1 MRKPATGCRGGR
13 ERSGPWQ
20 GAFMNACK
28 RSKLGLLS
36 LGLALVLGTSA
47 SAQQPAPRVGA
58 AAAGDV
64 GQKKVAFEMRGKPWP
79 DVMAWLSK
87 ESGVPFYAGPA
98 NPTGTFTY
106 VGPNGLEMKTI
117 SDAIDILNQAL
128 RPQKYIILRHNQAL
142 TVVPADEPVP
152 TVDVPRLTNADE
164 LANHG
169 NSELVSLVYHLKA
182 MNADEFAPQIKK
194 MMTTFGTVTTIAQT
208 NTLVMQDDVATLK
221 QIVAIIKE
229 GENLDN
235 RAGDNLTYRCEYIPA
250 RDAERKLKDLLG
262 DPAKSPMEGMN
273 PMMIPGMMPGGMPG
287 AVAGMPIFMQD
298 GTGMPGG
305 DPNAGGRGRGRG
317 NRGGPGGRGGPA
329 AAETGIK
336 SVVRAIT
343 SDEAT
348 NTVFVSGPADKL
360 AMARIMLKNIDVGSE
375 KYVIGPAL
383 MKTYSIPQGN
393 AEAVAAMLTAN
404 FKDSNTVKITA
415 IGNSSVLV
423 YAYPADH
430 FRISKDLETS
440 KPAGGAIKIML
451 TTLDSN
457 RVVDTLKAIYSSSD
471 GKAGYPYIE
480 TDISDNAIIVKGS
493 DEQIGEV
500 KDIVKALGEQPAGAG
515 GQGISS
521 LKIITLEKGNAAA
534 LAEAIQK
541 ALEQLRQNPVNVI
554 NPNAKPATPPKEMKK
569 GGGEEQDEPKTQTQ
583 LFDPQKKKDNLPGD
597 KKLPITITAIGNKII
612 INSDDPQAMALAQEL
627 IRIYTQSPKGDTGF
641 EIIHLKNAKAMDA
654 AKILDDAFNGPKQ
667 QPGINLPG
675 FNPGGGGGRGGGG
688 GANFFAQMLQAQ
700 STQAA
705 AKPRIRVVADP
716 ATNSLL
722 VQASPLD
729 MLEIK
734 HLLDKAID
742 SDDTDSNAV
751 LKTWPPIVL
760 KYADAS
766 EVLNTLQSVYREYM
780 TSGGGAGF
788 SNIGPNG
795 ITVGSRF
802 SRGGAVDANGNP
814 RSVSLTMGLDAR
826 SNSIVLQCSELM
838 HKDVA
843 KLIEELDAAAKDSTK
858 TIKLIKITGVDPML
872 VQEAID
878 VIQGRRT
885 QGSANN
891 MNNGF
896 GQGGQN
902 GQRGGG
908 IAGGGGQGFNGG
920 GGQGFGGGGQGFGGG
935 GQGFGGGGAGFGGG
949 RGGAGFGGGPGG
961 GGFGGGPGGGGF
973 GGGAGGFGGGGAGGG
988 GRGGAAGGGGG
999 GRGGAGGGRGGL
1011 QRSQSNSPDGG
1022 PDFFEHGVKDDP
1034 QSFSLYDP
1042 RTDPTPT
1049 DLDMIR
1055 ALAVGR
1061 APEALAEELLAIAA
1075 NEQQPAAAPAQNPA
1089 AKASD
1094 NLPAPRNGV
1103 TADVL
1108 PELGYIVISTQNPAD
1123 AAAIEKIIQLIID
1136 TSKGAEVNYKIFY
1149 LKYADATSVTA
1160 TMNQLFS
1167 RVNVNSNGTGRIIQG
1182 AIQTNISTPGGNIS
1196 AGQNNPA
1203 QNLVLLPLLRFN
1215 AIFVAAPQSRMQ
1227 DIEIKLH
1234 DLDKPTAEISR
1245 AVPFPLKK
1253 ASASRVATLVN
1264 TFYQSRGESQNVN
1277 QIRITEDDT
1286 TNTVFVQAA
1295 PADMEDIRRLIE
1307 HLDRSP
1313 TGAVNDLRIYHL
1325 RIALAD
1331 ELSNLL
1337 VSAIAQGVL
1346 STGTTPTPAPAG
1358 GIGGGV
1364 GGGIGGGIGGIGGAA
1379 GAAARPATGGA
1390 AGSGTSVIAGAGGT
1404 PVTKNVAL
1412 RFVGLAGTV
1421 DGLVLEDIHI
1431 TPDLRTNSI
1440 IISAPER
1447 TMPMLFQ
1454 LIQELDVAPSAR
1466 AEIKVFPLKH
1476 ADAYALETILQNLFF
1491 GTTTAVPGSGTVTN
1505 SSAGGTTTGAGAAPP
1520 AAGGGGG
1527 AGITGSG
1534 ALGQSGPVPRS
1545 IVQLPGQPAEG
1556 APLVELHITVDPRT
1570 NSLLVAGGRNELT
1583 VIEAI
1588 VIKLDEAPIAER
1600 MDEVVH
1606 IKNASAADV
1615 ATALQNFIVAKLR
1628 IEVNTSLLNAYQEM
1642 LRDMIVIAEPFT
1654 NKLLISATPKYF
1666 GELMRLIKE
1675 LDAQPPQ
1682 VVIQVMIAEVDLS
1695 STEEFGVEIGLQS
1708 PVLFQRGI
1716 FPNPTSGFGTG
1727 TTVSFAN
1734 SSTDQ
1739 VVGTASSTLNPFANP
1754 GFNFNASPNLPA
1766 LGTNPLA
1773 SPGVVGVQGVGN
1785 LGVGR
1790 ADQNGLSGFVFSAA
1804 SNSFNL
1810 LVRALKTQGRIDI
1823 LSRPQIMTLDNQTA
1837 TINIGQQIPYVGST
1851 TLVAGGLSQQNIERV
1866 IVGVNLQVTPRITAE
1881 DGTVLMRVTPSVSS
1895 QVPTQINLGNGI
1907 LATAFNVQQV
1917 DTTVQA
1923 RDGETVCIG
1932 GLITKN
1938 ETKNENKIPVLG
1950 DLPFFGALFRY
1961 RTQMRAKTELLVIMT
1976 PHIVHSKMDVE
1987 RVLGEEARRMDW
1999 ILMDVLRTHGTYGMD
2014 PAIPKKDPSGAQ
2026 GGANCAP
2033 GLQLPGAEVEGP
2045 APVPMTAPPSAPMG
2059 KLPGQP
2065 QAYNM
2070 PSQQF
2075 QPVSA
2080 DSFGNGA
2087 APSGYVQGAAD
2098 NYLNNPAMAAP
2109 QGYPTQTQA
2118 PQGYPMQPQ
2127 TQPSY
2132 QQQPQM
2138 PADPAPSQPASRWNL
2153 FGRQQ

>member
-1 MRKPATGCRGGR
+1 MRKPAMGCRGGR

-28 RSKLGLLS
+28 GSKLGLLV
-36 LGLALVLGTSA
+36 LGLSLVLSASA
-47 SAQQPAPRVGA
+47 SAQQQQPARGP

-64 GQKKVAFEMRGKPWP
+64 GQKKVAFEMRDKPWGA
-79 DVMAWLSK
+79 VLEWLAK
-87 ESGVPFYAGPA
+87 ESGLPFYAGIGK
-98 NPTGTFTY
+98 PTGTFTY
-106 VGPNGLEMKTI
+106 VGPAGLEMKTI
-117 SDAIDILNQAL
+117 SEVIDILNTAL
-128 RPQKYIILRHNQAL
+128 RPQKYVILRHNQAL

-152 TVDVPRLTNADE
+152 TADVPRLTNPDE
-164 LANHG
+164 LNLHG
-169 NSELVSLVYHLKA
+169 NTELVSLVYHLKA
-182 MNADEFAPQIKK
+182 LNADEFAPQVKR
-194 MMTTFGTVTTIAQT
+194 MMSPFGTVTTLATT

-221 QIVAIIKE
+221 QLVAIIKE

-235 RAGDNLTYRCEYIPA
+235 RAGDSLTYRCEYIPA
-250 RDAERKLKDLLG
+250 RDAERKLKDHFG
-262 DPAKSPMEGMN
+262 DPAKSPMEGTN
-273 PMMIPGMMPGGMPG
+273 PMMMPGMTIPGMPG
-287 AVAGMPIFMQD
+287 AVPGMQFFMQD
-298 GTGMPGG
+298 GSAG
-305 DPNAGGRGRGRG
+305 DPRAGRGRG
-317 NRGGPGGRGGPA
+317 NRGGGPGGRGGPA
-329 AAETGIK
+329 AAADAAGIK

-360 AMARIMLKNIDVGSE
+360 AMARIMLKSIDVGTD
-375 KYVIGPAL
+375 KYVIGPAI
-383 MKTYSIPQGN
+383 MRTYSIPGGN

-415 IGNSSVLV
+415 IGNSSILV

-430 FRISKDLETS
+430 FRMAKDLETS
-440 KPAGGAIKIML
+440 KPPGGAVKIML

-457 RVVDTLKAIYSSSD
+457 RVVETLKNIYSSGD
-471 GKAGYPYIE
+471 GKSGYPYIE
-480 TDISDNAIIVKGS
+480 TDFSDNAVIVKGS
-493 DEQIGEV
+493 EEQISEV
-500 KDIVKALGEQPAGAG
+500 REIIKALGELPAGTV
-515 GQGISS
+515 GQGASN

-541 ALEQLRQNPVNVI
+541 AMEQLRQNPVN
-554 NPNAKPATPPKEMKK
+554 PNSKPATQPKEMKK
-569 GGGEEQDEPKTQTQ
+569 DGGEEQDEPKTKAQ
-583 LFDPQKKKDNLPGD
+583 LFDPQKQNDARPGD

-612 INSDDPQAMALAQEL
+612 INSDDPAALALAQEL
-627 IRIYTQSPKGDTGF
+627 VRIYTQAPKGESGF
-641 EIIHLKNAKAMDA
+641 QIIRLKNAKAMDA

-675 FNPGGGGGRGGGG
+675 FNQGGGGGRGGGG
-688 GANFFAQMLQAQ
+688 GANFFAQMMQAQ
-700 STQAA
+700 SSQAA

-751 LKTWPPIVL
+751 LKTWPPIPL

-766 EVLNTLQSVYREYM
+766 EVLTTLQSVYREYM
-780 TSGGGAGF
+780 TTGGGSGF

-802 SRGGAVDANGNP
+802 TRGGAVDANGNP
-814 RSVSLTMGLDAR
+814 RTVSLTMGLDAR

-838 HKDVA
+838 YKDVK
-843 KLIEELDAAAKDSTK
+843 KLIEELDASAKDSAK
-858 TIKLIKITGVDPML
+858 TIKLVQIIGVDPML

-878 VIQGRRT
+878 VIQGRRSS
-885 QGSANN
+885 GSSANN
-891 MNNGF
+891 PMSNAF
-896 GQGGQN
+896 GGAGQN
-902 GQRGGG
+902 GQRGAG
-908 IAGGGGQGFNGG
+908 IGGGGQGFNGG
-920 GGQGFGGGGQGFGGG
+920 GGQGFNGGGGQGFN
-935 GQGFGGGGAGFGGG
+935 GGGAGFGGG
-949 RGGAGFGGGPGG
+949 RGGAGFGGGGPGGFGGGGPGGFGGGNGG
-961 GGFGGGPGGGGF
+961 GGFGGGR
-973 GGGAGGFGGGGAGGG
+973 GAGGGGAGGG
-988 GRGGAAGGGGG
+988 GRGGAAGGG
-999 GRGGAGGGRGGL
+999 RGGL
-1011 QRSQSNSPDGG
+1011 QRSLNNSPDGG

-1042 RTDPTPT
+1042 RLDPTPT

-1061 APEALAEELLAIAA
+1061 APEALADELLAIAA
-1075 NEQQPAAAPAQNPA
+1075 GEQVQPPGQSPITN
-1089 AKASD
+1089 SQSV
-1094 NLPAPRNGV
+1094 PAPRNAV
-1103 TADVL
+1103 TAEVL
-1108 PELGYIVISTQNPAD
+1108 PELGYIIISAQNPAD
-1123 AAAIEKIIQLIID
+1123 VLATERIIKIIVD
-1136 TSKGAEVNYKIFY
+1136 GSKGAEVNYKIFH

-1160 TMNQLFS
+1160 TLNQLFS

-1182 AIQTNISTPGGNIS
+1182 SPQTNINTPGGNIS
-1196 AGQNNPA
+1196 AGQNIPA

-1215 AIFVAAPQSRMQ
+1215 AIFVAAPKSRMD
-1227 DIEIKLH
+1227 DIEKKLL
-1234 DLDKPTAEISR
+1234 DLDRPTAEISR
-1245 AVPFPLKK
+1245 AQPFPLKK
-1253 ASASRVATLVN
+1253 ASAARVASLVN
-1264 TFYQSRGESQNVN
+1264 TFYAARGESQNVN

-1307 HLDRSP
+1307 HLDRTP
-1313 TGAVNDLRIYHL
+1313 TGAINDLRIYHL
-1325 RIALAD
+1325 KIALAD

-1346 STGTTPTPAPAG
+1346 STGTTPTVAPTGG
-1358 GIGGGV
+1358 GIG
-1364 GGGIGGGIGGIGGAA
+1364 GGGIGGIGGIGGFA
-1379 GAAARPATGGA
+1379 GGAGGAAAARPATAGA
-1390 AGSGTSVIAGAGGT
+1390 AGGGTTAIAGAGGT
-1404 PVTKNVAL
+1404 PVTKNVGL
-1412 RFVGLAGTV
+1412 HFIGLAGAV

-1431 TPDLRTNSI
+1431 TPDLRTNSL
-1440 IISAPER
+1440 IISANER
-1447 TMPMLFQ
+1447 TMPMIWK
-1454 LIQELDVAPSAR
+1454 LIEELDVAPTAR
-1466 AEIKVFPLKH
+1466 AEIKIFPLKR
-1476 ADAYALETILQNLFF
+1476 ADATALETILQNMFF
-1491 GTTTAVPGSGTVTN
+1491 GTTTNVPGSGTVTN
-1505 SSAGGTTTGAGAAPP
+1505 SSAGGTATGAGAAP
-1520 AAGGGGG
+1520 AGGGGGGG

-1534 ALGQSGPVPRS
+1534 ALGQSGPVPRA
-1545 IVQLPGQPAEG
+1545 ILQLPGQPAEG
-1556 APLVELHITVDPRT
+1556 APLVELHITADPRT
-1570 NSLLVAGGRNELT
+1570 NSLIVAGGRNELL
-1583 VIEAI
+1583 VIDAI
-1588 VIKLDEAPIAER
+1588 ILRLDEAPIAER

-1628 IEVNTSLLNAYQEM
+1628 IEVNTSQLNAYQEM

-1716 FPNPTSGFGTG
+1716 FPNPASGFAATG
-1727 TTVSFAN
+1727 TTVNFAN
-1734 SSTDQ
+1734 SSTEQ
-1739 VVGTASSTLNPFANP
+1739 VVGTANGTVNPFANP
-1754 GFNFNASPNLPA
+1754 GFSFNASPNFPA
-1766 LGTNPLA
+1766 LGNNPLA

-1790 ADQNGLSGFVFSAA
+1790 ADSNGLSGFVFSAA

-1895 QVPTQINLGNGI
+1895 PVATQINLGNGI

-1961 RTQMRAKTELLVIMT
+1961 RTQQRAKTELLVIMT

-1987 RVLGEEARRMDW
+1987 RILGEEARRMDW
-1999 ILMDVLRTHGTYGMD
+1999 IMSDVLRTHGTYGME

-2033 GLQLPGAEVEGP
+2033 GALPGGEMEGP
-2045 APVPMTAPPSAPMG
+2045 APVPMTAPPSAPMSR
-2059 KLPGQP
+2059 LPGQP

-2075 QPVSA
+2075 QPVAANSMT
-2080 DSFGNGA
+2080 GNGG
-2087 APSGYVQGAAD
+2087 APSGYVQGTVD
-2098 NYLNNPAMAAP
+2098 NNWSNPAMAAP
-2109 QGYPTQTQA
+2109 QGYPTQAQA
-2118 PQGYPMQPQ
+2118 QQGYTMQPQ
-2127 TQPSY
+2127 TQPNY
-2132 QQQPQM
+2132 QPQPQM
-2138 PADPAPSQPASRWNL
+2138 PADPAASQPSSQWNF
-2153 FGRQQ
+2153 FGRQQQQ

>member
-1 MRKPATGCRGGR
+1 MRKPAMGCRGGR

-28 RSKLGLLS
+28 GSKLGLLI
-36 LGLALVLGTSA
+36 LGLSLVLSASA
-47 SAQQPAPRVGA
+47 SAQQQPARGGVAPG
-58 AAAGDV
+58 GDL
-64 GQKKVAFEMRGKPWP
+64 GQKKVAFEMRDKPWGL
-79 DVMAWLSK
+79 VMEWLAK
-87 ESGVPFYAGPA
+87 ESGLPFYSGIAK
-98 NPTGTFTY
+98 PTGTFTY
-106 VGPNGLEMKTI
+106 VGPAGLEQKTI
-117 SDAIDILNQAL
+117 SEVIDILNDAL
-128 RPQKYIILRHNQAL
+128 RPQKYIILRHNQAI
-142 TVVPADEPVP
+142 TVVPADEQVP
-152 TVDVPRLTNADE
+152 TVDVPRLTNFDE
-164 LANHG
+164 LRNHG

-182 MNADEFAPQIKK
+182 LNADEFAPQVKK
-194 MMTTFGTVTTIAQT
+194 MMTPFGTVTTIPQT

-235 RAGDNLTYRCEYIPA
+235 RAGDSIAYRCEYIPA

-262 DPAKSPMEGMN
+262 DPAKSPMEGTN
-273 PMMIPGMMPGGMPG
+273 PAMMPGMTMPGMPG
-287 AVAGMPIFMQD
+287 AVPGMNFFMQD
-298 GTGMPGG
+298 GSVPGA
-305 DPNAGGRGRGRG
+305 DPRAGRGRG
-317 NRGGPGGRGGPA
+317 NRGGPGGGRGGPA
-329 AAETGIK
+329 AAEPGIK

-360 AMARIMLKNIDVGSE
+360 AMAKIMLKNIDVGTE

-383 MKTYSIPQGN
+383 MKTYSIPGGN
-393 AEAVAAMLTAN
+393 AEAVATMLTAN

-415 IGNSSVLV
+415 IGNSSILV

-440 KPAGGAIKIML
+440 KPPGGAVKIML
-451 TTLDSN
+451 TTLDAN
-457 RVVDTLKAIYSSSD
+457 RVVDTLKNIYSSD
-471 GKAGYPYIE
+471 NGKAGYPYIE
-480 TDISDNAIIVKGS
+480 ADFSDNAIIVKGS
-493 DEQIGEV
+493 EEQLAEV
-500 KDIVKALGEQPAGAG
+500 RDIVKALGEQPATAG
-515 GQGISS
+515 GQGSS
-521 LKIITLEKGNAAA
+521 NLKIITLEKGNAAA
-534 LAEAIQK
+534 LAEAVQK
-541 ALEQLRQNPVNVI
+541 AMEQLRQNPVNVI
-554 NPNAKPATPPKEMKK
+554 NPNAKPATPPKDTKK
-569 GGGEEQDEPKTQTQ
+569 KDGGEEQDEPKKQTQ
-583 LFDPQKKKDNLPGD
+583 LFDPQKQNDTRPGD

-612 INSDDPQAMALAQEL
+612 INSDDPAALAMAQEI
-627 IRIYTQSPKGDTGF
+627 IRLYIQSPKGEAGF
-641 EIIHLKNAKAMDA
+641 EIIRLKNAKAMDA

-675 FNPGGGGGRGGGG
+675 FNQGGGGGRGGG
-688 GANFFAQMLQAQ
+688 GANFFAQMMAAQ
-700 STQAA
+700 SSQAA

-722 VQASPLD
+722 VQAGPLD

-826 SNSIVLQCSELM
+826 SNSIILQCSELM
-838 HKDVA
+838 HKDVK
-843 KLIEELDAAAKDSTK
+843 KLIEELDSSAKDSTK
-858 TIKLIKITGVDPML
+858 TIKLVRITGVDPML

-878 VIQGRRT
+878 VIQGRRSSGT
-885 QGSANN
+885 AGNN
-891 MNNGF
+891 NMMNNGF
-896 GQGGQN
+896 GAGQGQN
-902 GQRGGG
+902 GQRG
-908 IAGGGGQGFNGG
+908 AAGG

-935 GQGFGGGGAGFGGG
+935 GQGFGGGGQGFGGG
-949 RGGAGFGGGPGG
+949 GQGFAGGGR

-973 GGGAGGFGGGGAGGG
+973 GGGGNGGFGGGGAGAGGG

-1011 QRSQSNSPDGG
+1011 QRSSSDSLTGG
-1022 PDFFEHGVKDDP
+1022 SDFFEHGVKEDP
-1034 QSFSLYDP
+1034 QSLSLYDP
-1042 RTDPTPT
+1042 RMDPTPT
-1049 DLDMIR
+1049 DLDMVR

-1061 APEALAEELLAIAA
+1061 APEALAEELLAVAA
-1075 NEQQPAAAPAQNPA
+1075 GEQQPVNAGTAQNPA
-1089 AKASD
+1089 AKASE

-1136 TSKGAEVNYKIFY
+1136 TSKGAEVNYRIFY

-1167 RVNVNSNGTGRIIQG
+1167 RVNVNSNGTGRIISG
-1182 AIQTNISTPGGNIS
+1182 PIQTNISTPGGNIS

-1215 AIFVAAPQSRMQ
+1215 AIFVAAPESRMK
-1227 DIEIKLH
+1227 DIEAKLH
-1234 DLDKPTAEISR
+1234 DLDKPTSEISR
-1245 AVPFPLKK
+1245 AQPFPLKK

-1264 TFYQSRGESQNVN
+1264 SFYAARGESQNVN

-1313 TGAVNDLRIYHL
+1313 SGAINDLRIYHL
-1325 RIALAD
+1325 KIALAD

-1358 GIGGGV
+1358 GIGGG
-1364 GGGIGGGIGGIGGAA
+1364 IGGGLGGGFGGFAGGAGGA
-1379 GAAARPATGGA
+1379 AAARPATGGA

-1404 PVTKNVAL
+1404 NVTKNVGL
-1412 RFVGLAGTV
+1412 RFIGLAGAV
-1421 DGLVLEDIHI
+1421 DGLFLEDIHI
-1431 TPDLRTNSI
+1431 TPDLRTNSL

-1447 TMPMLFQ
+1447 TMPMLWK
-1454 LIQELDVAPSAR
+1454 LIEELDVAPAAR
-1466 AEIKVFPLKH
+1466 AEIKIFPLKR
-1476 ADAYALETILQNLFF
+1476 ADATTLETILQNLFF
-1491 GTTTAVPGSGTVTN
+1491 GTTTAVAGSGTVTN
-1505 SSAGGTTTGAGAAPP
+1505 SSAGGTTTGAAAAP

-1527 AGITGSG
+1527 GGGITGSG
-1534 ALGQSGPVPRS
+1534 ALGQTGPVPRA
-1545 IVQLPGQPAEG
+1545 IFQLPGQNAEG
-1556 APLVELHITVDPRT
+1556 APLVELHITADPRT
-1570 NSLLVAGGRNELT
+1570 NSLVVSGGRNELL
-1583 VIEAI
+1583 VIDAI
-1588 VIKLDEAPIAER
+1588 ILTLDEAPVAER

-1628 IEVNTSLLNAYQEM
+1628 IYVNTSQLNAWEEM
-1642 LRDMIVIAEPFT
+1642 QRDMIVIAEPFT
-1654 NKLLISATPKYF
+1654 NKLLVSATPKYF
-1666 GELMRLIKE
+1666 AELMRIIHE

-1716 FPNPTSGFGTG
+1716 FPNTASGFNSNG
-1727 TTVSFAN
+1727 TTAVNFAN
-1734 SSTDQ
+1734 ASTEQ
-1739 VVGTASSTLNPFANP
+1739 VVGTVTNSVNPFANP

-1766 LGTNPLA
+1766 LGNNPLS

-1790 ADQNGLSGFVFSAA
+1790 ADPNGLSGFVFSAA

-1837 TINIGQQIPYVGST
+1837 TINIGQQIPYVSST
-1851 TLVAGGLSQQNIERV
+1851 TLTATGLSQQNIDRV
-1866 IVGVNLQVTPRITAE
+1866 IVGVNLQVTPRITSE

-1895 QVPTQINLGNGI
+1895 PVATQINLGNGI

-1961 RTQMRAKTELLVIMT
+1961 RTQQRAKTELLVIMT

-1999 ILMDVLRTHGTYGMD
+1999 IMMDVLRTHGTYGMD
-2014 PAIPKKDPSGAQ
+2014 PVIPKKDPSGAQ

-2033 GLQLPGAEVEGP
+2033 GALPATEIEGP
-2045 APVPMTAPPSAPMG
+2045 APVPMTAPQSAPMG

-2065 QAYNM
+2065 QASNL
-2070 PSQQF
+2070 PLQQF

-2080 DSFGNGA
+2080 NSNGNGGA
-2087 APSGYVQGAAD
+2087 AAAYLQGAAD
-2098 NYLNNPAMAAP
+2098 NNGSNPGMAAP

-2118 PQGYPMQPQ
+2118 PQGYPTQPQ
-2127 TQPSY
+2127 TQLNLE
-2132 QQQPQM
+2132 QQPQM
-2138 PADPAPSQPASRWNL
+2138 PAEPAPSPPASRWNL